1 MGWFLIVGF
10 LRVLFSNGLV
20 VAMEYQM
27 LSECNAGVKRERKAE
42 ASYATQKI
50 KRLPKRRVIFSAV
63 TKENHCIAS
72 RSARCGSQQSRQTAP
87 RRWLLV
93 ETHSKSHAPPL
104 RSSESLEKRETREQW
119 EKKEALSLSHLPG
132 RRTVC

>member
-27 LSECNAGVKRERKAE
+27 LSVCNAGVKRERKAE

-50 KRLPKRRVIFSAV
+50 KRVA
-63 TKENHCIAS
+63 
-72 RSARCGSQQSRQTAP
+72 
-87 RRWLLV
+87 
-93 ETHSKSHAPPL
+93 
-104 RSSESLEKRETREQW
+104 EK
-119 EKKEALSLSHLPG
+119 G
-132 RRTVC
+132 G